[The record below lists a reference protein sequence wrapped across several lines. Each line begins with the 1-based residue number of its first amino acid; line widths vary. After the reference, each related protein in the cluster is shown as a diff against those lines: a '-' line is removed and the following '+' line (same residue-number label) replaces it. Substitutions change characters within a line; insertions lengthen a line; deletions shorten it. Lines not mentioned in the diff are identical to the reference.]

1 MTLPPW
7 LTSQRGPGRGCHSAQ
22 QRRRHCDPERG
33 SVDRCPFT
41 DIRWLPPE
49 ITRFRLGSTPS
60 RTPVDSATGE
70 GEIYL
75 DSSAGIIEDLA
86 AIPPDDM
93 PALPEGLNPVYGFF
107 SFEITG
113 LSSGESVN
121 ISLAFPHDV
130 PAGTEYWKH
139 GPTTNDTTPH
149 WYQIPVVMTTAI
161 GSLS

>member
-1 MTLPPW
+1 
-7 LTSQRGPGRGCHSAQ
+7 
-22 QRRRHCDPERG
+22 
-33 SVDRCPFT
+33 
-41 DIRWLPPE
+41 
-49 ITRFRLGSTPS
+49 
-60 RTPVDSATGE
+60 
-70 GEIYL
+70 
-75 DSSAGIIEDLA
+75 
-86 AIPPDDM
+86 M

-139 GPTTNDTTPH
+139 EPTTNDTTPH